1 MIKHHCFRL
10 VPNQDLKQELIDY
23 VLEHQIKAAALV
35 ACVGSLSKLNI
46 RLASAN
52 HFMQREEL
60 FEIVSLSGTIC
71 ADGAH
76 LHISVADQ
84 NGVVVGGHL
93 LNNNIIHTTAELVLL
108 ELEEVFFNREFDL
121 ATGYPELKITRLSN

>member
-93 LNNNIIHTTAELVLL
+93 LNDNIIHTTAELVLL
-108 ELEEVFFNREFDL
+108 ELEEVVFNREFDL
-121 ATGYPELKITRLSN
+121 TTGYPELKITRLSN